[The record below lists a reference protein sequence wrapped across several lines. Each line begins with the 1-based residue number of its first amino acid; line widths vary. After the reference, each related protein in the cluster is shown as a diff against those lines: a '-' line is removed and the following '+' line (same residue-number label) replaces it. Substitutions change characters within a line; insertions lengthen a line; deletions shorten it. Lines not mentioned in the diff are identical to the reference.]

1 MPAETITNKAEII
14 SIAYITHF
22 DENDLKDE
30 IIYSVI
36 TKYIIPIV
44 TPNLYK
50 QACNQPDNFQ
60 ELIEGYI
67 KPCIAFYVKY
77 LHLNQLVLESR
88 NFIPAEYR
96 NPTASAKSAAAEV
109 LIIAEQK
116 KEDLIK
122 FIKIAY
128 LPSPAP
134 LPSNPNFISGFLL

>member
-1 MPAETITNKAEII
+1 MPVDSITNKAEII
-14 SIAYITHF
+14 SLAYITHF

-44 TPNLYK
+44 TPSLYK
-50 QACNQPDNFQ
+50 RACSNPDIYQ

-88 NFIPAEYR
+88 NFIPVEYR
-96 NPTASAKSAAAEV
+96 NPTASPKSAAAEV